1 MKKLLSGLLIL
12 SMASA
17 LQARQVRDECDCKAT
32 SHTFFS
38 DEWELIF
45 GPTSPSRV
53 TLFRDR
59 MHASDRDACKGNG
72 AFQAV
77 IFGGKSTKND
87 RLARFFLPNCKTTL
101 IVREQ
106 ATPAVPDTDVLANY
120 LNIYTVNGTFLSEV
134 TFEPRHSW
142 VGAGLQWQ
150 QAFYEREDGRALW
163 YSIALP
169 IANVKNRIRIC
180 ENIIDNGGGA
190 GVTPVEPGL
199 AQVRACGNV
208 GSCGNVDTCSTQCNT
223 QCTIDPTVALTPVG
237 SVTEA
242 FAQPG
247 WCYGRIDDCSSRNH
261 KTGAGDLELR
271 VGYEIVKSD
280 HCFLDSFIGVLAP
293 TGNRVRGRNVFE
305 PVVGHNHHPG
315 VLTGTSFG
323 IEIWRPKCDLGTVW
337 FYLDMSFEYFVERTE
352 RRSFDLK
359 GKPWSRY
366 MQFYA
371 NADQALLAANAV
383 DFATGLTLHTPGI
396 NILTQDLR
404 VKPGFLRD
412 FNFGIAYDRCWW
424 QAEVG
429 YNFYARQ
436 AECVELD
443 CPFIETAALKYLN
456 GFGQTSKLV
465 QINSI
470 FPGNVISDTVDA
482 YENNII
488 RTEDLCLESAAH
500 PAVVSHTFY
509 GSIGRR
515 WDERERP
522 VFVGLGG
529 QYEVAPDNTA
539 MNRWMVWGKA
549 GISF

>member
-17 LQARQVRDECDCKAT
+17 LHARQVRDECDCKAT

-45 GPTSPSRV
+45 GPTAPSRV

-59 MHASDRDACKGNG
+59 LHASNRDSCKGNG

-77 IFGGKSTKND
+77 IFGGKMTKSD
-87 RLARFFLPNCKTTL
+87 RMARYFLPDCKTKL

-106 ATPAVPDTDVLANY
+106 ASPAVPDTDVLANY

-134 TFEPRHSW
+134 TFEPHHSI
-142 VGAGLQWQ
+142 VGAGLEYQHV
-150 QAFYEREDGRALW
+150 FYEREDGRALW
-163 YSIALP
+163 WDIRLP
-169 IANVKNRIRIC
+169 IVNVKNGIRIC

-190 GVTPVEPGL
+190 GVTPVNPALTTMG
-199 AQVRACGNV
+199 VRSR
-208 GSCGNVDTCSTQCNT
+208 SCGDDCDTSCHAP
-223 QCTIDPTVALTPVG
+223 CTVDPTVALAPVG

-247 WCYGRIDDCSSRNH
+247 WCYGRIDACSSANK
-261 KTGAGDLELR
+261 KTRAGDLQIS
-271 VGYEIVKSD
+271 VGYEIIKTD
-280 HCFLDSFIGVLAP
+280 HCFFESYIGGVAP
-293 TGNRVRGRNVFE
+293 TGNKVKGRTVFE
-305 PVVGHNHHPG
+305 PVVGHNHHAG
-315 VLTGTSFG
+315 VFTGSSFG
-323 IEIWRPKCDLGTVW
+323 IEIWKPQCDVGCLW
-337 FYLDMSFEYFVERTE
+337 FYLDMSFFYYVERVE

-371 NADQALLAANAV
+371 NADQALLAANAA
-383 DFATGLTLHTPGI
+383 DFTTGLLLHTPGI

-412 FNFGIAYDRCWW
+412 FNIALAYDRCAW
-424 QAEVG
+424 QGEIG

-443 CPFIETAALKYLN
+443 CPFIETAAIKHLN
-456 GFGQTSKLV
+456 GFGQTSDLI
-465 QINSI
+465 QINSL
-470 FPGNVISDTVDA
+470 FPGNAISDTVDE
-482 YENNII
+482 YERNII

-500 PAVVSHTFY
+500 PAVVSHTIY
-509 GSIGRR
+509 GSLGRR
-515 WDERERP
+515 WDDRERP
-522 VFVGLGG
+522 LFAGVGG
-529 QYEVAPDNTA
+529 QYEIAPDNTA
-539 MNRWMVWGKA
+539 MSRWMIWGKA